1 MINFPKPDAEQYYNS
16 FVIRNFDV
24 STDESRLVFSSNMNG
39 KLDVYAI
46 ELQDEISYPYPLTYQ
61 GQSSNFIKIDPQGRH
76 ILAGFD
82 HDGNENYHLYALRPE
97 GGVPLKLVE
106 GEPIDKFFFSFLS
119 EDGQRLYYGTSQNN
133 PQFINTYVLDLKT
146 REQKLLVEGKDA
158 MTSLVAVSP
167 DEQTIV
173 YQKGYSNTYS
183 VSLVRGADGVDAC
196 LTPSA
201 DEEQVT
207 GKARFIDNDTIIF
220 TTDYKAEFAYAAK
233 YTISTGEFQVLFEIP
248 QEDVSELR
256 WHQESRSIYVLTE
269 KGVEDGLY
277 VYAYDTGNLEALK
290 LPTSVVGQ
298 MHVVKSGA
306 VYILARGSV
315 DPDNIYRYDA
325 GKWTMLTR
333 NVVLG
338 VTNEDLVSPETVRYT
353 SFDDME
359 IEALLFRAKDELAN
373 GYTIFWPHGGPQYAE
388 RKHFRA
394 MFQYLLAEGYHIFCP
409 NFRGST
415 CYGRSFTKLVER
427 EWGEGPR
434 KDCLAGMDWLFE
446 QGISSRDRLFVMG
459 GSYGGYMTLLLAGRN
474 ADYFRAAVDIVGV
487 SNLFTFVKS
496 VPEFWKP
503 MMDRWIGDPERDH
516 DRFVKDS
523 PITYLDQMVNPMLII
538 QGANDPRV
546 VKEESDQIVEA
557 LRAQGRDVEYLV
569 FDDEGHGISR
579 RENNITAC
587 RRVAAF
593 LKRNQG

>member
-1 MINFPKPDAEQYYNS
+1 MIQFPKPDAEQYYKS
-16 FVIRNFDV
+16 YVIRNFDV
-24 STDESRLVFSSNMNG
+24 SADESRLVFTSNMNG

-46 ELQDEISYPYPLTYQ
+46 ELHDEISYPYPLTYQ

-76 ILAGFD
+76 ILSGFD
-82 HDGNENYHLYALRPE
+82 HDGNENYYLYALRPE
-97 GGVPLKLVE
+97 GGVPFKLVE
-106 GEPIDKFFFSFLS
+106 AEPTDKFFFSSLS

-133 PQFINTYVLDLKT
+133 PQFLNTYVLDLVTK
-146 REQKLLVEGKDA
+146 EQKLIVEGKDA
-158 MTSLVAVSP
+158 TTSLLAVSP
-167 DEQTIV
+167 DEQNIV
-173 YQKGYSNTYS
+173 YGKGYSNTYG
-183 VSLVRGADGVDAC
+183 VSFVRGVDGAEAC

-201 DEEQVT
+201 DEEQLT
-207 GKARFIDNDTIIF
+207 SNARFIDEDTIIF
-220 TTDYKAEFAYAAK
+220 TTDYKAEFAYVAK
-233 YTISTGEFQVLFEIP
+233 YTISSGTFEALFEIP
-248 QEDVSELR
+248 QASVSELY
-256 WHQESRSIYVLTE
+256 WHKQSRSLYALTE
-269 KGVEDGLY
+269 KGVEDALY
-277 VYAYDTGNLEALK
+277 VYALDTGSLEELE
-290 LPTSVVGQ
+290 LPTTVVEQ
-298 MHVVKSGA
+298 LHVAQSGA

-338 VTNEDLVSPETVRYT
+338 LAREDLVSPETIRYT
-353 SFDDME
+353 SFDGME

-373 GYTIFWPHGGPQYAE
+373 GHTIFWPHGGPQYAE

-394 MFQYLLAEGYHIFCP
+394 MFQYLLAEGYNLFCP

-487 SNLFTFVKS
+487 SNLFTFVNS
-496 VPEFWKP
+496 VPDFWKP

-523 PITYLDQMVNPMLII
+523 PITYLDQMVNPIFII

-546 VKEESDQIVEA
+546 VKAESDQIVEA
-557 LRAQGRDVEYLV
+557 LRTKGVDVEYLV
-569 FDDEGHGISR
+569 FEDEGHGIAR
-579 RENNITAC
+579 TENNITAC
-587 RRVAAF
+587 RQVAAF

>member
-1 MINFPKPDAEQYYNS
+1 MINFPKPDAEQYYKS

-24 STDESRLVFSSNMNG
+24 SADESRLVFSSNMNG
-39 KLDVYAI
+39 KLDMYAI
-46 ELQDEISYPYPLTYQ
+46 ELHDEISYPYPLTYQ
-61 GQSSNFIKIDPQGRH
+61 GQSCNFIKIDPQGRH

-82 HDGNENYHLYALRPE
+82 HEGNESYHLYALRPE

-106 GEPIDKFFFSFLS
+106 GEPTDKFFFSSLS

-133 PQFINTYVLDLKT
+133 PQFINTYALDLKT
-146 REQKLLVEGKDA
+146 REQKLIVEGKDA
-158 MTSLVAVSP
+158 MTSLLAVSP
-167 DEQTIV
+167 DEKKIV
-173 YQKGYSNTYS
+173 YGKGYSNTYH
-183 VSLVRGADGVDAC
+183 VALVRGADEVEAC

-207 GKARFIDNDTIIF
+207 ANVRFIDNDTIIF

-233 YTISTGEFQVLFEIP
+233 YTISTGEFQTLFEIP
-248 QEDVSELR
+248 QEGVSELH
-256 WHQESRSIYVLTE
+256 WHKESRSIYVLTE

-290 LPTSVVGQ
+290 LPTSVVEH
-298 MHVVKSGA
+298 MHVAASGKL
-306 VYILARGSV
+306 YILARGAV
-315 DPDNIYRYDA
+315 DPDNIYKYDN

-333 NVVLG
+333 NIVLG
-338 VTNEDLVSPETVRYT
+338 LTREDLVTPETVKYT
-353 SFDDME
+353 SFDGME

-388 RKHFRA
+388 RKHFRS
-394 MFQYLLAEGYHIFCP
+394 MFQYLLAEGYHLFCP

-446 QGISSRDRLFVMG
+446 QGISSRERLFVMG

-516 DRFVKDS
+516 ERFVKDS

-546 VKEESDQIVEA
+546 VKAESDQIVEA

-579 RENNITAC
+579 TENNITAC
-587 RRVAAF
+587 RRVSAF